1 MLKVHAKNLGTTAVL
16 YLQGRIVTG
25 ETDTLREVV
34 QSVSETSTV
43 VLDLAQVTTVDA
55 HGLGV
60 MLELREQTLQRG
72 IRFELMNV
80 SNRLSWVLE
89 ITRLNSV
96 FQITSAA
103 EFFPSVSRDS
113 FARMAALR
121 PCA

>member
-1 MLKVHAKNLGTTAVL
+1 
-16 YLQGRIVTG
+16 
-25 ETDTLREVV
+25 
-34 QSVSETSTV
+34 
-43 VLDLAQVTTVDA
+43 
-55 HGLGV
+55 

-89 ITRLNSV
+89 ITRLDSV

-113 FARMAALR
+113 LARMAALR